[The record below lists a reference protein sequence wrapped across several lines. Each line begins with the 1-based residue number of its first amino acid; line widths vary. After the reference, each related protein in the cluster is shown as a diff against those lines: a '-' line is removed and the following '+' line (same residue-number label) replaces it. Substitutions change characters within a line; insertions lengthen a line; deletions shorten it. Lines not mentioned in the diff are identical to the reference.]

1 VLQLITQ
8 WSVGFSFFSLLLLW
22 IVYWFVL
29 SGLDKSWL
37 SRSSQSNF
45 DTAFREITGETP
57 GQFRKNM
64 EKAEVA
70 G

>member
-45 DTAFREITGETP
+45 YTAFGEITGETP